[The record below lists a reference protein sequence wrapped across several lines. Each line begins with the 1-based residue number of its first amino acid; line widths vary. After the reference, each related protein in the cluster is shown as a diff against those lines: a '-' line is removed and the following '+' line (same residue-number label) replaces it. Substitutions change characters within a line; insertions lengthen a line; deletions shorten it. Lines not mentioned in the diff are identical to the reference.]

1 MKTHSTHKKAK
12 LALARETVVE
22 LRPQLL
28 AAIHGG
34 AGGRPQ
40 TTGDTRVGACCMVT
54 ADGCPKGP

>member
-1 MKTHSTHKKAK
+1 MKSHPTHKRAK

-28 AAIHGG
+28 ASIHGG

-40 TTGDTRVGACCMVT
+40 TTGDSRMFACCMPT
-54 ADGCPKGP
+54 ADGCPRGP